1 MDCTWIVHAVFSNT
15 CAKRGVEL
23 HMLRVNGNGEPA
35 HPLYL
40 PASLEPLP
48 FK

>member
-1 MDCTWIVHAVFSNT
+1 
-15 CAKRGVEL
+15 
-23 HMLRVNGNGEPA
+23 MLRVNGNGEPA

-40 PASLEPLP
+40 PASLQPLP